1 MFVGINFFRHEPRT
15 VAPLQSIRWAKE
27 FCLACNVKCM
37 LFLSFLHVPM
47 SVPPLGILYALPR
60 RFSTASCPSPSPLT
74 KDKDA
79 ERGWSRWKG
88 VGGMGRWK
96 GEMVGEV
103 GWRWCEGG
111 SKMER
116 GWSEGWMKGGV
127 WRMLPKIDTK
137 YKDTSWY
144 VYIAFIQII
153 CVIHCWGFSPS
164 LFTSPQLFLF
174 SAPLHPSTFPSPLN
188 TFIPVPKR
196 MLGAESVERS
206 EQVWKA
212 ERVTWSWGD
221 GQDHDEGLGSGAWW
235 KADGWRKTTYSF
247 NRWKWFILT
256 AFISSRFFSKVL
268 WSSVEVVV
276 SSSIFCICLQ
286 RSKL

>member
-111 SKMER
+111 SR
-116 GWSEGWMKGGV
+116 VDRRWSEGGARV
-127 WRMLPKIDTK
+127 EWRVECGECCQKLIPNTRIRH
-137 YKDTSWY
+137 DTSILHLFRSFAWST
-144 VYIAFIQII
+144 A
-153 CVIHCWGFSPS
+153 GDSPLPFSLPRSFFSSLPLSTLLHFHLRSIPS
-164 LFTSPQLFLF
+164 FLF
-174 SAPLHPSTFPSPLN
+174 
-188 TFIPVPKR
+188 
-196 MLGAESVERS
+196 
-206 EQVWKA
+206 
-212 ERVTWSWGD
+212 
-221 GQDHDEGLGSGAWW
+221 
-235 KADGWRKTTYSF
+235 RKG
-247 NRWKWFILT
+247 
-256 AFISSRFFSKVL
+256 
-268 WSSVEVVV
+268 
-276 SSSIFCICLQ
+276 C
-286 RSKL
+286 